1 MARRSHR
8 HRRRNPPLRRS
19 RRGNRRWVYI
29 IGLVVMGVLAYV
41 AWADFS
47 AHGHFM
53 PGRAIDAQ
61 LSRLT
66 GSRPLDVPG
75 ISSQVPSAPAESRQS
90 GTEPASLPTDAQA
103 TLKPVPTASVIP
115 ARPTLAPTVTSV
127 LTKTARVEPTL
138 SPVERELLISRLTHE
153 LVNEARTSHYRDPLE
168 YDEDLALIARNHSK
182 DMAASNYFSH
192 DNLRGE
198 DPSTRAQRQGYH
210 CRRDFGFSYSIGVA
224 ENIYEGYEYGRS
236 YYMNGVLLNRDWLSP
251 QNIAEQAVES
261 WMGSSGHRA
270 NILDRT
276 YTKEGIGVAIAT
288 DGRVYFT
295 QNFC

>member
-8 HRRRNPPLRRS
+8 HRRRNPPDPPLRRR

-47 AHGHFM
+47 AHGNFM

-75 ISSQVPSAPAESRQS
+75 ISS
-90 GTEPASLPTDAQA
+90 AQA

-127 LTKTARVEPTL
+127 PTKAARVEPTL

-168 YDEDLALIARNHSK
+168 YDEDLALIAQNHSK
-182 DMAASNYFSH
+182 DMAPRIISPTTTCE
-192 DNLRGE
+192 GK
-198 DPSTRAQRQGYH
+198 DPSKRAERQGYH
-210 CRRDFGFSYSIGVA
+210 CRRDFGYSYSIGVA
-224 ENIYEGYEYGRS
+224 ENIFKSQGLS
-236 YYMNGVLLNRDWLSP
+236 YFRMSP
-251 QNIAEQAVES
+251 EAVAEIAVDS

-276 YTKEGIGVAIAT
+276 YTKEGIGVAIT
-288 DGRVYFT
+288 RNGSVYFT